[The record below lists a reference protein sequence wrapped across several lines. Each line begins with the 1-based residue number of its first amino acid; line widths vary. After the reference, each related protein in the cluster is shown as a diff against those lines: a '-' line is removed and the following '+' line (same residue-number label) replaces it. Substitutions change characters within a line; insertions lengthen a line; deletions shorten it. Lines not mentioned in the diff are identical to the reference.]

1 MNSDLW
7 VIVSGDAVVY
17 GPLAW
22 CPYAFSHQLGLLGW
36 SVSLGTVPSDWH
48 SPSAV
53 EVGCDGPGWPE
64 TPAAILPCIVTCP
77 PFDPDYRARSV
88 PTFAIGDDVVTAR
101 YGVEDRLLAEVQT
114 EAAARI
120 NREAGA
126 TRALYVT
133 VATGQEGTYTAKERE
148 ARAYAMD
155 PAPDPVR
162 YPYLSAEA
170 AFTHSPIAAIA
181 ALILATADAWTA
193 VNAEIEGRRRGALEA
208 VKTAADVTA
217 VAALFPIPWPE
228 G

>member
-1 MNSDLW
+1 MTSDRW

-17 GPLAW
+17 GPLTW

-36 SVSLGTVPSDWH
+36 SVSLGTVPDVWR

-53 EVGCDGPGWPE
+53 EGGSDVPGWPE
-64 TPAAILPCIVTCP
+64 TSAAILPCIMNCP
-77 PFDPDYRARSV
+77 PFDPDYRVRSV
-88 PTFAIGDDVVTAR
+88 PTFAIADGAVTANC
-101 YGVEDRLLAEVQT
+101 GVEDRPLAEVRT
-114 EAAARI
+114 EAVARI

-148 ARAYAMD
+148 ARAYATD
-155 PAPDPVR
+155 PAPDPAR

-170 AFTHSPIAAIA
+170 TFTNSPIAAIA

-208 VKTAADVTA
+208 VKVAADVTA